1 MHKSD
6 TIQSL
11 IERTDALLYAAKRHG
26 RNRVMC
32 ETDPEVTSADAIL
45 TLETRAKTSIAKR
58 HCAILAAVYAHF
70 YLHLWNYNMK
80 RALT

>member
-26 RNRVMC
+26 RDRAMC
-32 ETDPEVTSADAIL
+32 ETDPEVTSADASKV
-45 TLETRAKTSIAKR
+45 A
-58 HCAILAAVYAHF
+58 
-70 YLHLWNYNMK
+70 
-80 RALT
+80 